1 MVNSKQKEYQGKE
14 ESVLKPNWTKIRYEY
29 ITTSASYRDLSKKYG
44 VSFNTLSKR
53 AKREGWADRRK
64 NNDDKLT
71 AKIVDAYN
79 EQETERRRSLME
91 TADTL
96 LDQVN
101 KILMLNPDLEP
112 KDVRVLSAALKD
124 IKDVKNTDA
133 DIREQEAKIKNL
145 ERAASE
151 ENPVVSVEFK
161 MPEGMES
168 LAE

>member
-1 MVNSKQKEYQGKE
+1 M
-14 ESVLKPNWTKIRYEY
+14 KPNWTKIRYEY
-29 ITTSASYRDLSKKYG
+29 ITSSISYRELANKYG

-71 AKIVDAYN
+71 AKVLEAYN
-79 EQETERRRSLME
+79 ETETVRRRSLME
-91 TADTL
+91 TADIL
-96 LDQVN
+96 LDIVN
-101 KILMLNPDLEP
+101 RILVMNEDLEP

-124 IKDVKNTDA
+124 LKDVKNTEA

-145 ERAASE
+145 EKQASE

-161 MPEGMES
+161 MPEGMED

>member
-1 MVNSKQKEYQGKE
+1 M
-14 ESVLKPNWTKIRYEY
+14 KPNWTKIRYEY
-29 ITTSASYRDLSKKYG
+29 ITTSASYRDLAKKYG

-124 IKDVKNTDA
+124 IKEEKNTDA

>member
-1 MVNSKQKEYQGKE
+1 MKD
-14 ESVLKPNWTKIRYEY
+14 IRGL
-29 ITTSASYRDLSKKYG
+29 A
-44 VSFNTLSKR
+44 
-53 AKREGWADRRK
+53 
-64 NNDDKLT
+64 
-71 AKIVDAYN
+71 
-79 EQETERRRSLME
+79 
-91 TADTL
+91 
-96 LDQVN
+96 
-101 KILMLNPDLEP
+101 
-112 KDVRVLSAALKD
+112 AALKD

>member
-1 MVNSKQKEYQGKE
+1 MR
-14 ESVLKPNWTKIRYEY
+14 PNWVKIRYEY
-29 ITTSASYRDLSKKYG
+29 ITTNISYRELAAKHN
-44 VSFNTLSKR
+44 VSFTTLSKR

-64 NNDDKLT
+64 NNDDKVT
-71 AKIVDAYN
+71 AKALEKFS
-79 EQETERRRSLME
+79 EQEAERRQNIMD
-91 TADTL
+91 TANTL
-96 LDQVN
+96 LDRVDA
-101 KILMLNPDLEP
+101 ILMMHAELDP
-112 KDVRVLSAALKD
+112 KDVRTLAAALKD
-124 IKDVKNTDA
+124 IKDCKNCDA